1 MRLLS
6 LPVLVLA
13 AACASAPPP
22 KPPPP
27 LPELGPVELA
37 GSQGLTDFKLS
48 LQTSLK
54 PAEAAHLM
62 GARVELVV
70 DGNVVKTTEVALDK
84 ALPAGEATPVELS
97 ESGKYVGSAEELQA
111 MNAQGG
117 SLKAA
122 LRGEFTVRQGEV
134 LQKVEFARARDLRV
148 PRLPKVKAKD
158 AEGGKHADDEVQVVL
173 YFQVE
178 NPNPFPLNLNKL
190 TYTAT
195 MLGKQMAER
204 TEGGEKIS
212 ASSTDTFEVRF
223 PFDTATWGKDVKA
236 KIKAGTLPWTL
247 AGKLEG
253 DLFEVPF
260 ELSGT
265 LRLSSK

>member
-1 MRLLS
+1 
-6 LPVLVLA
+6 
-13 AACASAPPP
+13 
-22 KPPPP
+22 
-27 LPELGPVELA
+27 VELS
-37 GSQGLTDFKLS
+37 GSQGLTDFKLT

-62 GARVELVV
+62 GAHVEMVV

-84 ALPAGEATPVELS
+84 ALPAGESTPVEFS
-97 ESGKYVGSAEELQA
+97 ESARYVNTAEELA
-111 MNAQGG
+111 AFNAQGG

-122 LRGEFTVRQGEV
+122 LRGEFTVRQGEL
-134 LQKVEFARARDLRV
+134 LQKVEFARARDIRV
-148 PRLPKVKAKD
+148 PRLPKVKSKD
-158 AEGGKHADDEVQVVL
+158 AEGGKHSDEEVQVVL

-178 NPNPFPLNLNKL
+178 NPNPFPLNLNRL

-195 MLGKQMAER
+195 MLGKQMAAR
-204 TEGGEKIS
+204 TEGGEKIA
-212 ASSTDTFEVRF
+212 ASSTDTLEVRF
-223 PFDTATWGKDVKA
+223 PFDAATWGKDVKA

-247 AGKLEG
+247 NGKLEG

-265 LRLSSK
+265 LKLSSK

>member
-6 LPVLVLA
+6 FAVLALA

-27 LPELGPVELA
+27 VPELGPVELSS
-37 GSQGLTDFKLS
+37 SQGLTDFKLS

-54 PAEAAHLM
+54 PAEAAHLL
-62 GARVELVV
+62 GARVEMVV
-70 DGNVVKTTEVALDK
+70 DGNVVKATDVALDK
-84 ALPAGEATPVELS
+84 ALPAGEATPVELT
-97 ESGKYVGSAEELQA
+97 ESGRYVNTAEELTA
-111 MNAQGG
+111 FNAQGG

-122 LRGEFTVRQGEV
+122 LRGEFTVRHGEV
-134 LQKVEFARARDLRV
+134 TQKVEFARARDIRV

-158 AEGGKHADDEVQVVL
+158 AEGGKHSDEEVQVVL

-178 NPNPFPLNLNKL
+178 NPNPFPLQVSKL
-190 TYTAT
+190 SYTAT

-204 TEGGEKIS
+204 SEGGEKIA

-223 PFDTATWGKDVKA
+223 PFDASTWGKDVKA

-247 AGKLEG
+247 NGKLEG
-253 DLFEVPF
+253 ELFSVPF

-265 LRLSSK
+265 LKLSSK

>member
-1 MRLLS
+1 MRQLS
-6 LPVLVLA
+6 LAVLVLA
-13 AACASAPPP
+13 AACASAPKA

-27 LPELGPVELA
+27 VPELGPVELS
-37 GSQGLTDFKLS
+37 GSQGLTEFKLQ

-54 PAEAAHLM
+54 PAEPAHLM
-62 GARVELVV
+62 GAHVELVV
-70 DGNVVKTTEVALDK
+70 DGNVVKTTDVALDK

-97 ESGKYVGSAEELQA
+97 ESGRYVNSADELKA
-111 MNAQGG
+111 FDAQGG
-117 SLKAA
+117 SLKGA
-122 LRGEFTVRQGEV
+122 LRGEFTVRQGEAV
-134 LQKVEFARARDLRV
+134 QKVEFARARDIRV

-158 AEGGKHADDEVQVVL
+158 AEGGKHSDEELQVVL

-178 NPNPFPLNLNKL
+178 NPNPFPLNLNRL
-190 TYTAT
+190 TYTAA

-204 TEGGEKIS
+204 NEGGEKIA

-223 PFDTATWGKDVKA
+223 PFDKATWGKDVKA

-253 DLFEVPF
+253 ELFEVPF

-265 LRLSSK
+265 LKVSSK